1 MKIRKLIAAAL
12 SLVML
17 GGAVTYN
24 APALREYSITAY
36 AVDNPCDKQ
45 DNKEVPYDGSK
56 WIQPT
61 KWDLDPIDPDEYTG
75 NAKVWFD
82 KVTIPYDEAAEK
94 AKKGEPITVNLN
106 VSGAANTVFM
116 IIFHRVF
123 HDTRLKV
130 VPNYNGKVLTK
141 GGALIDFDE
150 IIANHYDG
158 QYEFSA
164 LARDDILRDGVIFS
178 IDLKLP
184 ENVKPGDLY
193 PIGLQYYNDGYITDM
208 FDSEDRDYDGKLQ
221 MAYIFTK
228 GIENGYIAVD
238 GTPASADIR
247 FDAYGGSG
255 TMAKVSAEVGS
266 EYTLPECTFT
276 PPMGKKFKGWGWNDN
291 STATNQPG
299 DKVTVEKEQNS
310 VYAIWEYD
318 YSHSD
323 IEFRSHGG
331 SGSMSYVKVPINSEY
346 TFPACGFTPPEGLSF
361 VGWKWQSLSNTA
373 IYQPGDKVKCEMTLN
388 SVYAIWSLASGTID
402 NNLTWTY
409 DSTTDALTIS
419 GEGDM
424 ADFKAPEDR
433 PWHRYRFDVSTIT
446 LDTPSMKH
454 IGSYAF
460 ERCYAKE
467 IIIPEQVTTIGER
480 AFYGDLIKSVIV
492 PESVT
497 QIGAEAFAECKLKT
511 IEIRNP
517 NCELADGFLT
527 NNNHTVEVDGKET
540 YFTGTIYGYD
550 GSTAEA
556 YAAANNIKFESLG
569 APLCGKDLKWEYDT
583 ETKTLTITGTGDMF
597 DYESPDKTPWYKY
610 REELEHIVF
619 PEGMTS
625 VGDFAFTDQYAVKE
639 ITLPETVTKIGVS
652 AFEKCSELTDI
663 TIMDPDAQIDASQW
677 TICNMMR
684 PTADGYRAAFRGT
697 IHGYTGS
704 TAQAYAEKYG
714 YSFAALMPK
723 ISFDANG
730 GTGEMAAAETE
741 PGEYTL
747 PECGFTAPDNFA
759 FAGWKLG
766 DTVYAPGDKIEVT
779 AALLLEAQWKRSH
792 YTVSFDANGGTGT
805 MKTVKAEADKAY
817 TLPENSFTAP
827 TGKGFGGWEI
837 DSKTYQPGT
846 KVTVSADLTLTAH
859 WVDSVTVTFA
869 SNGGTGEME
878 AVVCTDYDYTLP
890 ECGFTAPANKQFAGW
905 FVGGE
910 VRQPGDKI
918 TLTGDIKLYAIWDVS
933 LNTVK
938 IDANGAKGSIAD
950 FVLLSGTSFV
960 FPTCTLTAPEGKY
973 FAGWQLGA
981 KTYQTG
987 DSAVITK
994 NVTVKALWETIQFT
1008 VTFDANGGSGEMAS
1022 KTVAPETEYTFAK
1035 CAFTAPDG
1043 AEFLGWQVG
1052 DKTYEVGDTLV
1063 ITADTV
1069 ITALWS
1075 EPAETVLI
1083 GDANSDG
1090 TVDAKDAML
1099 LARYVAKWDGI
1110 APDLRACDLNGDGK
1124 ADNAD
1129 AMILAR
1135 YTAGWEGYDKYIVSK
1150 TV

>member
-1 MKIRKLIAAAL
+1 M
-12 SLVML
+12 
-17 GGAVTYN
+17 
-24 APALREYSITAY
+24 
-36 AVDNPCDKQ
+36 
-45 DNKEVPYDGSK
+45 
-56 WIQPT
+56 
-61 KWDLDPIDPDEYTG
+61 
-75 NAKVWFD
+75 WFD

-94 AKKGEPITVNLN
+94 AKKGEPITINLN
-106 VSGAANTVFM
+106 VSGAANTVGM
-116 IIFHRVF
+116 ICFHAF
-123 HDTRLKV
+123 HDTRLNG
-130 VPNYNGKVLTK
+130 VPNNDGKYLTS
-141 GGALIDFDE
+141 GNAVNEPSSESIFRL
-150 IIANHYDG
+150 ADG
-158 QYEFSA
+158 QYIFLDVA
-164 LARDDILRDGVIFS
+164 GDNTLKDGVIFS
-178 IDLKLP
+178 IDLELP

-193 PIGLQYYNDGYITDM
+193 PIGLQYCTDGINDDM
-208 FDSEDRDYDGKLQ
+208 FYNIEHNYAGRLQ

-247 FDAYGGSG
+247 FDAAGGSG
-255 TMAKVSAEVGS
+255 TMDAASAEVGS

-276 PPMGKKFKGWGWNDN
+276 PPMGKKFKGWGWNDLG
-291 STATNQPG
+291 TATNQPS
-299 DKVTVEKEQNS
+299 DKVTVEKEQNY

-318 YSHSD
+318 YSQCD

-331 SGSMSYVKVPINSEY
+331 SGSMSNVKVQRDSEY
-346 TFPACGFTPPEGLSF
+346 KLPACGFTPPEGASF
-361 VGWKWQSLSNTA
+361 IGWKWQSLSSTA
-373 IYQPGDKVKCEMTLN
+373 IYQPGDKVKCAGSYN
-388 SVYAIWSLASGTID
+388 QAYAIWSLASGSID
-402 NNLTWTY
+402 DNLTWTY

-424 ADFKAPEDR
+424 ADFEAPEDR
-433 PWHRYRFDVSTIT
+433 PWHNYRYDVSTIT

-454 IGSYAF
+454 IGSHAF

-480 AFYGDLIKSVIV
+480 AFYGDVINSVIV

-497 QIGAEAFAECKLKT
+497 QIGAEAFAECSLKT

-527 NNNHTVEVDGKET
+527 NQNYTVEVDGKET
-540 YFTGTIYGYD
+540 CFTGTIYGYD

-569 APLCGKDLKWEYDT
+569 APSCGKDLKWEYDT
-583 ETKTLTITGTGDMF
+583 ETKTLTITGTGDMY
-597 DYESPDKTPWYKY
+597 DYESPDKTPWYEY

-625 VGDFAFTDQYAVKE
+625 VGDFAFANQYAVKE
-639 ITLPETVTKIGVS
+639 ITLPKAVTRIGVS

-663 TIMDPDAQIDASQW
+663 TILNPDAQIDDSQW
-677 TICNMMR
+677 TICNVMR

-730 GTGEMAAAETE
+730 GTGEMAA
-741 PGEYTL
+741 
-747 PECGFTAPDNFA
+747 
-759 FAGWKLG
+759 
-766 DTVYAPGDKIEVT
+766 
-779 AALLLEAQWKRSH
+779 
-792 YTVSFDANGGTGT
+792 
-805 MKTVKAEADKAY
+805 
-817 TLPENSFTAP
+817 
-827 TGKGFGGWEI
+827 
-837 DSKTYQPGT
+837 
-846 KVTVSADLTLTAH
+846 
-859 WVDSVTVTFA
+859 
-869 SNGGTGEME
+869 
-878 AVVCTDYDYTLP
+878 
-890 ECGFTAPANKQFAGW
+890 
-905 FVGGE
+905 
-910 VRQPGDKI
+910 
-918 TLTGDIKLYAIWDVS
+918 
-933 LNTVK
+933 
-938 IDANGAKGSIAD
+938 
-950 FVLLSGTSFV
+950 
-960 FPTCTLTAPEGKY
+960 
-973 FAGWQLGA
+973 
-981 KTYQTG
+981 
-987 DSAVITK
+987 
-994 NVTVKALWETIQFT
+994 
-1008 VTFDANGGSGEMAS
+1008 

-1035 CAFTAPDG
+1035 YAFTAPEG
-1043 AEFLGWQVG
+1043 AEFLGWKVG
-1052 DKTYEVGDTLV
+1052 DKTYEVGDTMV

-1090 TVDAKDAML
+1090 TVDGKDAML

-1110 APDLRACDLNGDGK
+1110 APDLSACDLNGDGK

-1150 TV
+1150 TI